1 LRGRRGDDIGDKK
14 GGEMTEDTMTSR
26 ERVLKL
32 FAGEEIDRPPCFSGM
47 GNVTT
52 EGLKKFGYKFA
63 AVHSDAKMMADSAAS
78 TYKLFGFECGV
89 VPFDLCVEAEALGCE
104 INVYAHVEDIL
115 YPTIKTKLV
124 NNEEEMDITI
134 PSGLADKGR
143 IPLMKEAIRLVKEDI
158 GKEAAVGT
166 YVLGP
171 FTLAGQIMELNTLLK
186 LSFKKPD
193 KVGALLD
200 ILADAIIVVAREY
213 EKAGA
218 DYITVR
224 EMGATSDVLS
234 PRVFKNLIL
243 PYLKKIFAGLKSNN
257 VLHICGK
264 TNDIAVFMLESG
276 AGAISVDQ
284 KNDIV
289 ETRKKIDEDA
299 LLFGNYDP
307 YNVLVSGT
315 PEQVRE
321 AVTQCMNNGVNAVW
335 PGCDIWPTVP
345 PENFHAMM
353 DEVKKYR
360 R

>member
-1 LRGRRGDDIGDKK
+1 MPENTI
-14 GGEMTEDTMTSR
+14 TSR
-26 ERVLKL
+26 ERVQKL
-32 FAGEEIDRPPCFSGM
+32 FAGEKTDRLPCFSGM

-52 EGLKKFGYKFA
+52 EGMKEFGYKFA
-63 AVHSDAKMMADSAAS
+63 AIHSDAKMMADSAAS
-78 TYKLFGFECGV
+78 TYKLFGFECAV

-104 INVYAHVEDIL
+104 INVYAHLEDIL
-115 YPTIKTKLV
+115 YPTIKTKLM
-124 NNEEEMDITI
+124 NTEDEMDIQI
-134 PSGLADKGR
+134 PSGLSARGR
-143 IPLMKEAIRLVKEDI
+143 IPMMKEVIGLLKNDI
-158 GKEAAVGT
+158 GSEVAIGAH
-166 YVLGP
+166 VLGP

-193 KVGALLD
+193 KVGRLLD
-200 ILADAIIVVAREY
+200 MLANALVVVAREY
-213 EKAGA
+213 EDAGA

-234 PRVFKNLIL
+234 PRVFQSLIL
-243 PYLKKIFAGLKSNN
+243 PYLKKIFAELKTDN

-264 TNDIAVFMLESG
+264 TNDIAGFMLESG
-276 AGAISVDQ
+276 AKAISVDQ

-289 ETRKKIDEDA
+289 ETRKKIGNTP

-307 YNVLVSGT
+307 YNILVSGT

-321 AVTQCMNNGVNAVW
+321 TMKQCMDNGVSAVW

-345 PENFHAMM
+345 SENFHAMM

-360 R
+360 RE

>member
-1 LRGRRGDDIGDKK
+1 
-14 GGEMTEDTMTSR
+14 MTPR
-26 ERVLKL
+26 ERVLRL
-32 FAGEEIDRPPCFSGM
+32 FAGEKIDRPPCFSGM

-63 AVHSDAKMMADSAAS
+63 AVHSNAKMMADAAAS

-89 VPFDLCVEAEALGCE
+89 VPFDLCVEAEALGCG
-104 INVYAHVEDIL
+104 INVYSHVEDIL

-124 NNEEEMDITI
+124 NSEEEMDITI
-134 PSGLADKGR
+134 PSGLAEKGR
-143 IPLMKEAIRLVKEDI
+143 IPLMREAIRLMKEDI
-158 GKEAAVGT
+158 GKEVAVGAH
-166 YVLGP
+166 VLGP
-171 FTLAGQIMELNTLLK
+171 FTLAGQVMELNTLLK

-193 KVGALLD
+193 KVGKLLD
-200 ILADAIIVVAREY
+200 TLAGALIIIAKEY

-234 PRVFKNLIL
+234 PRVFKGLIL
-243 PYLKKIFAGLKSNN
+243 PYLQKIFSALERNS

-276 AGAISVDQ
+276 AKAISVDQ
-284 KNDIV
+284 KNDV
-289 ETRKKIDEDA
+289 AETRKKIGDSA

-315 PEQVRE
+315 TDQVRE
-321 AVTQCMNNGVNAVW
+321 TIRQCIDNGVSAVW

-345 PENFHAMM
+345 PANFKAMM
-353 DEVKKYR
+353 DEVNKYR

>member
-1 LRGRRGDDIGDKK
+1 MPENSL
-14 GGEMTEDTMTSR
+14 TPR
-26 ERVLKL
+26 ERVLRL

-52 EGLKKFGYKFA
+52 EGLKKYGYKFA
-63 AVHSDAKMMADSAAS
+63 AVHSDARMMADSAAS
-78 TYKLFGFECGV
+78 SYKLFGFECAV

-104 INVYAHVEDIL
+104 INVYSHVEDIL

-124 NNEEEMDITI
+124 NTEDEMEIQVPPDLT
-134 PSGLADKGR
+134 SRGR
-143 IPLMKEAIRLVKEDI
+143 IPMMKEVIGLLRNDI
-158 GKEAAVGT
+158 GKDVAIGAH
-166 YVLGP
+166 VLGP

-193 KVGALLD
+193 KIGKLLD
-200 ILADAIIVVAREY
+200 TLAEALILIAGEY
-213 EKAGA
+213 ETSGA

-243 PYLKKIFAGLKSNN
+243 PYLTKIFAGLKKNS

-276 AGAISVDQ
+276 AKAISVDQ

-289 ETRKKIDEDA
+289 ETRKKIGEKA

-307 YNVLVSGT
+307 YNILVSGT
-315 PEQVRE
+315 QDRVRE
-321 AVTQCMNNGVNAVW
+321 TIKGCLDNGVSAVW

>member
-1 LRGRRGDDIGDKK
+1 VSEITPK
-14 GGEMTEDTMTSR
+14 

-32 FAGEEIDRPPCFSGM
+32 FAGEETDRPPCFSGM

-52 EGLKKFGYKFA
+52 EGLKKYGYKFA
-63 AVHSDAKMMADSAAS
+63 ALHSNAKMMSDAAAS
-78 TYKLFGFECGV
+78 TYKLFGFECVV

-104 INVYAHVEDIL
+104 INVYAHLEDIL
-115 YPTIKTKLV
+115 YPTIKKKLIHT
-124 NNEEEMDITI
+124 EDEMDIRI
-134 PSGLADKGR
+134 PSDLSVRGR
-143 IPLMKEAIRLVKEDI
+143 IPLIKETIGLIKADI
-158 GKEAAVGT
+158 GNKVAVGT

-171 FTLAGQIMELNTLLK
+171 FTLAGQIMELNDLLK

-193 KVGALLD
+193 KVGKLLD
-200 ILADAIIVVAREY
+200 MLSDAIIIVAKEF

-243 PYLKKIFAGLKSNN
+243 PYLKKIFAELKTNT

-264 TNDIAVFMLESG
+264 TNDIAVSMVESG
-276 AGAISVDQ
+276 ARAISVDQ
-284 KNDIV
+284 KNDIA
-289 ETRKKIDEDA
+289 ETRKKIGNDS

-315 PEQVRE
+315 PEKVRE
-321 AVTQCMNNGVNAVW
+321 TIRKCLDDGVSAVW

-345 PENFHAMM
+345 PENIIAMM
-353 DEVKKYR
+353 DEAKKYR

>member
-1 LRGRRGDDIGDKK
+1 MS
-14 GGEMTEDTMTSR
+14 EMTPK

-32 FAGEEIDRPPCFSGM
+32 FAGEKIDRPPCFSGM

-52 EGLKKFGYKFA
+52 EGLKKYGYKFA
-63 AVHSDAKMMADSAAS
+63 ALHSNAKMMSDASAS
-78 TYKLFGFECGV
+78 TYRLFGFECGV
-89 VPFDLCVEAEALGCE
+89 LPFDLCVEAEALGCE
-104 INVYAHVEDIL
+104 INVYAHLEDIT
-115 YPTIKTKLV
+115 YPTIKKKLI
-124 NNEEEMDITI
+124 NNEDEMDIAI
-134 PSGLADKGR
+134 PPDLVQRGR
-143 IPLMKEAIRLVKEDI
+143 IPLLKEAIGLIKADI
-158 GKEAAVGT
+158 GNEVAIGT

-171 FTLAGQIMELNTLLK
+171 FTLAGQIMELNDLLK

-193 KVGALLD
+193 KIGKLLD
-200 ILADAIIVVAREY
+200 TLASVIISIAKEY
-213 EKAGA
+213 EKSGI

-243 PYLKKIFAGLKSNN
+243 PYLKKIFAELKINS

-276 AGAISVDQ
+276 ARAISVDQ
-284 KNDIV
+284 KNDII
-289 ETRKKIDEDA
+289 ETRKKIGSDA

-307 YNVLVSGT
+307 YNVLVSGA
-315 PEQVRE
+315 PDLVRE
-321 AVTQCMNNGVNAVW
+321 TMRKCMDNGVSAVW

-345 PENFHAMM
+345 PENILAMM
-353 DEVKKYR
+353 DEVRKYR